1 MQTTA
6 GKEDMEKQKKQFI
19 VVLILLVVAVAA
31 YLILHVYNDKKEAKE
46 EAEEDADT
54 ITITDFDTD
63 DVTAFSYQLNGETLS
78 FTKDGDNWLY
88 DGDTSLD
95 LDEDSITS
103 MLSAVSNL
111 TTEEALEEYDSLSDY
126 GLDTPS
132 NTITVTTAD
141 GTITLLAGNQNEIT
155 NSYYMMTGDSDTVY
169 LISTDL
175 NSTFGSAVDDL
186 IAEEEETETEEPEE
200 ATETVS
206 EDTTEKAVLEETTE
220 TAEVTE
226 AE

>member
-175 NSTFGSAVDDL
+175 NSTFGSVVDDL

-206 EDTTEKAVLEETTE
+206 EDTTEEAVLEETTE

>member
-1 MQTTA
+1 
-6 GKEDMEKQKKQFI
+6 MEKQKKQFI
-19 VVLILLVVAVAA
+19 VVLILLIVAVAA
-31 YLILHVYNDKKEAKE
+31 YLLLHVYNDKKEAKE

-103 MLSAVSNL
+103 MLLAVSNL

-206 EDTTEKAVLEETTE
+206 EDTTEEAVLEETTE

>member
-31 YLILHVYNDKKEAKE
+31 YLVLRVYNDKKEAKE

-175 NSTFGSAVDDL
+175 NSTFSSAVDDL

-206 EDTTEKAVLEETTE
+206 EDTTEEAVLEETTE

>member
-1 MQTTA
+1 
-6 GKEDMEKQKKQFI
+6 
-19 VVLILLVVAVAA
+19 
-31 YLILHVYNDKKEAKE
+31 
-46 EAEEDADT
+46 
-54 ITITDFDTD
+54 
-63 DVTAFSYQLNGETLS
+63 
-78 FTKDGDNWLY
+78 
-88 DGDTSLD
+88 
-95 LDEDSITS
+95 

-175 NSTFGSAVDDL
+175 NSTFSSAVDDL

-206 EDTTEKAVLEETTE
+206 EDTTEEAVLEETTE

>member
-1 MQTTA
+1 
-6 GKEDMEKQKKQFI
+6 MEKQKKQFI

-31 YLILHVYNDKKEAKE
+31 YLLLHVYNDKKEAKE

-175 NSTFGSAVDDL
+175 NSTFSSAVDDL

-206 EDTTEKAVLEETTE
+206 EDTTEEAVLEETTE

>member
-175 NSTFGSAVDDL
+175 NSTFSSAVDDL
-186 IAEEEETETEEPEE
+186 IAEEEETETEESEE

-206 EDTTEKAVLEETTE
+206 EDTTEEAVLEETTE

>member
-175 NSTFGSAVDDL
+175 NSTFSSAVDDL

-206 EDTTEKAVLEETTE
+206 EDTTEEAVLEETTE

>member
-31 YLILHVYNDKKEAKE
+31 YLLLHVYNDKKEAKE

-175 NSTFGSAVDDL
+175 NSTFSSAVDDL

-206 EDTTEKAVLEETTE
+206 EDTTEEAVLEETTE

>member
-1 MQTTA
+1 MQTTS
-6 GKEDMEKQKKQFI
+6 GKEDIEKQKKQFI

-175 NSTFGSAVDDL
+175 NSTFSSAVDDL
-186 IAEEEETETEEPEE
+186 IAEEEETETEESEE

-206 EDTTEKAVLEETTE
+206 EDTTEEAVLEETTE

>member
-54 ITITDFDTD
+54 ITITDFDAD

-175 NSTFGSAVDDL
+175 NSTFSSAVDDL

-206 EDTTEKAVLEETTE
+206 EDTTEEAVLEETTE

>member
-46 EAEEDADT
+46 DAEEDADT

-132 NTITVTTAD
+132 NTITVTTAN

-206 EDTTEKAVLEETTE
+206 EDTTEEAVLEETTE

>member
-206 EDTTEKAVLEETTE
+206 EDTTEEAVLEETTE

>member
-31 YLILHVYNDKKEAKE
+31 YLLLHVYNDKKEAKE

-54 ITITDFDTD
+54 ITITDFDAD

-88 DGDTSLD
+88 DGDASLD

-103 MLSAVSNL
+103 MLSAISNL

-155 NSYYMMTGDSDTVY
+155 NSYYMMTGDSDMVY

-175 NSTFGSAVDDL
+175 NSIFSSAVDDL

-206 EDTTEKAVLEETTE
+206 EDTTEEAVLEETTE

>member
-132 NTITVTTAD
+132 NNITVTTAD

-175 NSTFGSAVDDL
+175 NSTFSSAVDDL

-206 EDTTEKAVLEETTE
+206 EDTTEEAVLEETTE

>member
-19 VVLILLVVAVAA
+19 VVLILLIVAVAA
-31 YLILHVYNDKKEAKE
+31 YLLLHVYNDKKEAKE

-78 FTKDGDNWLY
+78 FAKDGDNWLY

-103 MLSAVSNL
+103 MLLAVSNL

-206 EDTTEKAVLEETTE
+206 EDTTEEAVLEETTE

>member
-126 GLDTPS
+126 GQDTPS

-175 NSTFGSAVDDL
+175 NSTFSSAVDDL

-206 EDTTEKAVLEETTE
+206 EDTTEEAVLEETTE

>member
-1 MQTTA
+1 
-6 GKEDMEKQKKQFI
+6 MEKQKKQFI
-19 VVLILLVVAVAA
+19 VVLILLIVAVAA
-31 YLILHVYNDKKEAKE
+31 YLLLHVYNDKKEAKE

-78 FTKDGDNWLY
+78 FAKDGDNWLY

-103 MLSAVSNL
+103 MLLAVSNL

-206 EDTTEKAVLEETTE
+206 EDTTEEAVLEETTE

>member
-1 MQTTA
+1 
-6 GKEDMEKQKKQFI
+6 MEKQKKQFI
-19 VVLILLVVAVAA
+19 VVLILLVVAVVA
-31 YLILHVYNDKKEAKE
+31 YLLLHVYNDRKEAKE

-54 ITITDFDTD
+54 ITITDFNTD

-95 LDEDSITS
+95 LDEDSVTS

-126 GLDTPS
+126 GLDAPS
-132 NTITVTTAD
+132 NTITVTTED

-155 NSYYMMTGDSDTVY
+155 NSYYMMTGDNDTVY

-175 NSTFGSAVDDL
+175 NSTFGSSVDDL
-186 IAEEEETETEEPEE
+186 LAEEEETETEEPEE

-206 EDTTEKAVLEETTE
+206 EDATEEAVLEDTTE
-220 TAEVTE
+220 TVEVTE

>member
-1 MQTTA
+1 
-6 GKEDMEKQKKQFI
+6 MEKQKKQFI

-95 LDEDSITS
+95 LDEGSITS

-206 EDTTEKAVLEETTE
+206 EDTTEEAVLEETTE

>member
-46 EAEEDADT
+46 EADT

-155 NSYYMMTGDSDTVY
+155 NSYYMMTSDSDTVY

-175 NSTFGSAVDDL
+175 NSTFSSAVDDL

-206 EDTTEKAVLEETTE
+206 EDTTEEAVLEETTE